1 MFNITYIILFN
12 IHYKVAYF
20 PQYNSYDVQKHYCVS
35 TNFLALASQVPLA
48 IFTFLAH
55 VPG

>member
-1 MFNITYIILFN
+1 MFNITYIIL

-20 PQYNSYDVQKHYCVS
+20 PQYNYYDVQKHYCVS

>member
-1 MFNITYIILFN
+1 MVNINNLHYT

-20 PQYNSYDVQKHYCVS
+20 PQYSSYDVQTHYCMS